1 MDNFH
6 QHYPTYR
13 YKERDVV
20 LREFENAQRI
30 ANTQSQLF
38 GQLSNILLGI
48 VAISFT
54 LFLRFYETN
63 DVIKLG
69 NFLPNYLHLI
79 VLLYTSFS
87 FILLVY
93 FTELQKTI
101 ILNVRKTIIL
111 RKILGL
117 DYGSLQLVLPNW
129 RIEGAT
135 NPFAIKMFP
144 GWINLISFPFWILLI
159 SINVILYI
167 VFHNF
172 YIPWYYFNILVSGF
186 FTYQFRKKLYDTHE
200 TFWLSFIKVLS
211 SIIGLRLVKNFE
223 YIIYRAKLSVNE
235 LDRLEINRLNI
246 KKILIA
252 IEDKRFYEHRG
263 IDFRALIRGFLSNF
277 SYFRLRKGYLKSGG
291 STLTM
296 QLARTLFIQAEDYN
310 KFIRRK
316 IIEILLSLFWLDKKF
331 TKEEILNIYLSAVRF
346 AENTNGIKAAA
357 DYFFDKHNKKNLSNE
372 EAFLLI
378 ERLSNVKS
386 LYSESRIKVLLKE
399 IQNVSPLIFISQ
411 QELFKLYKR
420 VEKSHKIKKG

>member
-1 MDNFH
+1 MDKFH

-13 YKERDVV
+13 HKKRDIV

-48 VAISFT
+48 VTISFT

-63 DVIKLG
+63 NAIELG
-69 NFLPNYLHLI
+69 NFFPNYLHLI

-101 ILNVRKTIIL
+101 ILNARKVIIL

-135 NPFAIKMFP
+135 NPFAIKIFP
-144 GWINLISFPFWILLI
+144 GWISLISLPFWILLI

-172 YIPWYYFNILVSGF
+172 YIPWYYFNILVSGLF
-186 FTYQFRKKLYDTHE
+186 AYQFRKKLYDTHE
-200 TFWLSFIKVLS
+200 TFWLSSIKVLS
-211 SIIGLRLVKNFE
+211 FIIGLRLVKDFE
-223 YIIYRAKLSVNE
+223 YIIYRAKLSINE

-246 KKILIA
+246 KKILII
-252 IEDKRFYEHRG
+252 IEDKRFYEHKG
-263 IDFRALIRGFLSNF
+263 IDLKALMRGFLSNF
-277 SYFRLRKGYLKSGG
+277 SYFRLRKGYLRNGG

-296 QLARTLFIQAEDYN
+296 QLARTLFIQTEDYN

-331 TKEEILNIYLSAVRF
+331 TKKEILDIYLSAVRF
-346 AENTNGIKAAA
+346 TKNTNGIKATA
-357 DYFFDKHNKKNLSNE
+357 DYFFGKHNKKEFSNE
-372 EAFLLI
+372 EAFLFV
-378 ERLSNVKS
+378 ERLSSVKS
-386 LYSESRIKVLLKE
+386 LYSEGRIKALLKKV
-399 IQNVSPLIFISQ
+399 QNGSPLMSISQ
-411 QELFKLYKR
+411 QKLFKLYKR
-420 VEKSHKIKKG
+420 VEKSHKIKKI